1 MRLASLEQGKE
12 ARPGGIPMD
21 RYPILMQL
29 LTFGIAALTGPITAS
44 ETLTPETAVSLAL
57 ANHPALKVAESDVD
71 AADADRRVAR
81 SGYLPRL
88 DFSEDLA
95 RSTNPVFVFASKLGQ
110 ENFGPQDFAIQSLN
124 EPDPYTN
131 AATRLVLRQ
140 NVWDGGRTILYR
152 KAAELGLSAARDA
165 SARSGEEVAFGALK
179 AFWDAALAEAMLNV
193 THSAEQAAQANLE
206 LSQRQM
212 EAGMAVPSDQMAAEV
227 RLSEV
232 QALRI
237 RSEQGV
243 RVSRAAIRQALGLA
257 EEVDFQ
263 LSVPEV
269 VAAPLAEN
277 EESRVQAALSARP
290 DLLSLEQRIRQAEI
304 GEDLARSRYYPEVG
318 VGAQVEWNAKNAF
331 GDSGSNW
338 TVGATLKI
346 PIFDGLESAARMDRA
361 RAELQKLEAMRRGME
376 DGIRVQVISAYSDCV
391 SALERLKVADSAI
404 GQSEEALRIV
414 RERYTEGMAM
424 MVELLGSE
432 AARTSAQGTRALA
445 ARDLALAR
453 AALDLASARSLA
465 PGGTSTAPAH

>member
-1 MRLASLEQGKE
+1 MRRCPRLIA
-12 ARPGGIPMD
+12 
-21 RYPILMQL
+21 L
-29 LTFGIAALTGPITAS
+29 LTLGITALTGPLAAAES
-44 ETLTPETAVSLAL
+44 LTPESAVALAL
-57 ANHPALKVAESDVD
+57 AHHPALRVAQGDLE
-71 AADADRRVAR
+71 AAVADQKVAR

-88 DFSEDLA
+88 DFSEDVA

-110 ENFGPQDFAIQSLN
+110 ANFGPQDFAIQSLN

-131 AATRLVLRQ
+131 AATRLILRQ
-140 NVWDGGRTILYR
+140 NVWDGGRTILWQ
-152 KAAELGLSAARDA
+152 KAAELGVSAAADA

-193 THSAEQAAQANLE
+193 SHSAEQAALANLE
-206 LSQRQM
+206 LSARQV
-212 EAGMAVPSDQMAAEV
+212 EAGMAVPSDKMSAEV

-237 RSEQGV
+237 RSEQSV
-243 RVSRAAIRQALGLA
+243 RVARAAIRQALGLP
-257 EEVDFQ
+257 EEVEFQ
-263 LSVPEV
+263 LLIPEV
-269 VAAPLAEN
+269 QPVPLAEG
-277 EESRVQAALSARP
+277 EADRVQAALSTRP
-290 DLLSLEQRIRQAEI
+290 DLRSLEERIAQAEV
-304 GEDLARSRYYPEVG
+304 GEDLARSRYYPEIG
-318 VGAQVEWNAKNAF
+318 VGAQVEWNAKNVF

-346 PIFDGLESAARMDRA
+346 PIFDGLESAGRMDRA
-361 RAELQKLEAMRRGME
+361 KADLQKLQAMRQGMQ
-376 DGIRVQVISAYSDCV
+376 DGIRLQVISAYADCV

-432 AARTSAQGTRALA
+432 AARTSAQGSRAMA

-453 AALDLASARSLA
+453 AALDLASARSLIPVGA
-465 PGGTSTAPAH
+465 AAAQQR